1 MFFSWSIPYDITR
14 NWQLFFIYFSR
25 FIFIHHFHR
34 LLGKKNI
41 FLKNRLKPTA
51 NDNSKKTQSLLLFH
65 LNFLHSKLQSKENV
79 PKLETFFFLLL
90 LFIYLFFSLFSFE
103 NWCSPLSFADHSIAS
118 GDHFFFLFFLIS
130 WYVFPV
136 YFFTSFFCCCW

>member
-51 NDNSKKTQSLLLFH
+51 NDNSKKNSIFITISPEFLAFKIAIKRKCPKIRNIFLSSSL
-65 LNFLHSKLQSKENV
+65 
-79 PKLETFFFLLL
+79 
-90 LFIYLFFSLFSFE
+90 IYLFILFIIFIRELVFTTIICRPFNCFGWS
-103 NWCSPLSFADHSIAS
+103 
-118 GDHFFFLFFLIS
+118 FFFLFFLIS